1 MVRDARFGFRALPW
15 VLVAA
20 VFLGVGCSKQPT
32 DAQLAANVQKQ
43 IATDTGLQGQP
54 ISVAA
59 NDGVVTL
66 SGTVSGPGSRELASK
81 DASKVSGVKT
91 VVNNLTTA
99 SGSDMGQAA
108 GGGDQSAPSGPA
120 TPPPPPNDQAA
131 QAGPPA
137 APPLPAPAS
146 AAPPAQP
153 AAPQPIVIPAGTRI
167 RVRLGQTLSTKQNQT
182 GDSFSGVVVDP
193 VRVKG
198 QTVIRAGARARGVV
212 TDSKGQGRFKGQAV
226 LAIRLDSVSAD
237 GRTYQVRTS
246 HVERVEQ
253 GKGKRSAVI
262 TGGGAGVGA
271 LIGGLAGG
279 GKGALIGGL
288 VGGGGGAAGSAFT
301 GNKELVI
308 PAESI
313 LTFDLQ
319 RSLTVTQ

>member
-20 VFLGVGCSKQPT
+20 VFLGVGCSKKPT

-108 GGGDQSAPSGPA
+108 GGDQSAPSGPA

-137 APPLPAPAS
+137 APPPPAPAS

-253 GKGKRSAVI
+253 GKGKRSAVM

>member
-1 MVRDARFGFRALPW
+1 MVRDARFGFRALPC

-20 VFLGVGCSKQPT
+20 VFLGVGCSKKPT

-43 IATDTGLQGQP
+43 IASDSALQGQP

-59 NDGVVTL
+59 TSGTVTL
-66 SGTVSGPGSRELASK
+66 SGTVSGPSARELASR
-81 DASKVSGVKT
+81 DASTVSGVKT

-99 SGSDMGQAA
+99 
-108 GGGDQSAPSGPA
+108 GGDQSAQSG
-120 TPPPPPNDQAA
+120 PPPPPPSTNDQAA
-131 QAGPPA
+131 QAGSAA
-137 APPLPAPAS
+137 APPPAPAS

-153 AAPQPIVIPAGTRI
+153 AAPQPVVIPAGTRI
-167 RVRLGQTLSTKQNQT
+167 RVRLGQTLSTKQSQT

-193 VRVKG
+193 VRVNG

-212 TDSKGQGRFKGQAV
+212 TDSKSQGKFKGQAV
-226 LAIRLDSVSAD
+226 LAIRLDSVTAD
-237 GRTYQVRTS
+237 GRTYPVRTS

-253 GKGKRSAVI
+253 GKGKRSAVM
-262 TGGGAGVGA
+262 TGGGAGLGA

-301 GNKELVI
+301 GNKDLVI

-319 RSLTVTQ
+319 RSVTVTQ